1 MTVASHE
8 IHMTSFLTTE
18 IEQGLP
24 RCVAQ
29 AAVMLA
35 PQPQCAVEHF
45 LCHEPHSHGSFLLFT
60 I

>member
-45 LCHEPHSHGSFLLFT
+45 LCHEPHSHGSFL
-60 I
+60 